1 MPPLTRPPKTPA
13 RPKITASTKDW
24 TILFGRLE
32 NDDTHA
38 SSVQFLLDHHRGSSA
53 AMPLIGSRFHTITK
67 ILESTYRTVE
77 SMAREAL
84 LPLTRPGK
92 ISDVVAVAVPAD
104 APGRIKLTVS
114 WRDSRGKPDP
124 VTKILSVGRK

>member
-1 MPPLTRPPKTPA
+1 
-13 RPKITASTKDW
+13 
-24 TILFGRLE
+24 
-32 NDDTHA
+32 
-38 SSVQFLLDHHRGSSA
+38 
-53 AMPLIGSRFHTITK
+53 MPLIGSRFHTITK